1 MTNLSFSIQSQIKA
15 TVESDQEFAVP
26 FDTAWEWLEYSR
38 KDAAKRVLI
47 ANFEEGVDYSLLH
60 SIVECSSYK
69 GSSLREDIYLT
80 KDCLKQLSMLS
91 GTAKGKAVRLYFIE
105 CERELKAIKAAKL
118 QQPTDILYLLEESAK
133 AIKEARALAA
143 QAESKVVELTPKA
156 NNWTRLCDTN
166 GGMTISAVA
175 KNLAI
180 SGMGPNNLFKFLRDK
195 GFVFI
200 NSQGCNVPK
209 STIVEKGYMK
219 TVEKYDYTR
228 NKSYSVCVCT
238 YKGYSFIV
246 RQLKKAGFTTPPDT
260 TTPNA
265 AALVA

>member
-15 TVESDQEFAVP
+15 TVESDQEFAVH
-26 FDTAWEWLEYSR
+26 FDTAWQWLEYSS
-38 KDAAKRVLI
+38 KGNAKRTLT
-47 ANFEEGVDYSLLH
+47 ANFEEGVDYSSL
-60 SIVECSSYK
+60 ITIDKREIGATRVE
-69 GSSLREDIYLT
+69 EIYLT

-156 NNWTRLCDTN
+156 DNWTRLCDTN

>member
-26 FDTAWEWLEYSR
+26 FDTAWQWLEYST
-38 KDAAKRVLI
+38 KGNAKRTLT
-47 ANFEEGVDYSLLH
+47 ANFEEGVDYS
-60 SIVECSSYK
+60 SFITIDKREIGATKV
-69 GSSLREDIYLT
+69 EDIYLT

-156 NNWTRLCDTN
+156 DNWTRLCDTN

-180 SGMGPNNLFKFLRDK
+180 SGMGPNKLFKFLRDK

-209 STIVEKGYMK
+209 STIVEKGYMR
-219 TVEKYDYTR
+219 TVEKYDHTR
-228 NKSYSVCVCT
+228 NRSYSVCVCT